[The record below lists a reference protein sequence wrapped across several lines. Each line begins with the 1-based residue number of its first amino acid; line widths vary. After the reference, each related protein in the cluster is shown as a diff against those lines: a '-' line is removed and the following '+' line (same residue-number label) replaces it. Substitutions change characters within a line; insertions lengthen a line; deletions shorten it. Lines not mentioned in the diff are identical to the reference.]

1 MEYLCRRPVTSCNSR
16 SSRRLAKKMQP
27 LEGNRLITDHYFLIY
42 TNFVHI
48 KQSKTNAWVEKQPTQ
63 GAKRIKLREKHIKK
77 YVFESSLDTRCIN
90 DPVLYLPVVVLS

>member
-1 MEYLCRRPVTSCNSR
+1 
-16 SSRRLAKKMQP
+16 MQL
-27 LEGNRLITDHYFLIY
+27 LEGNRLIIDDYFLIY